1 MCGIVG
7 YIGKNQDIKIGIE
20 ALRRLEYRG
29 YDSAGAA
36 WYNCDKK
43 EIFFV
48 KKAGRIDNLEKAI
61 AESNLVC
68 LGNPFILHT
77 RWATHGEINDINAH
91 PHFDCKKEFFVVH
104 NGIIENYRELK
115 EKLVKEG
122 HIFYSECDTEVL
134 PHLIEKHFQG
144 NLEDAVRK
152 ALREVRGTYG
162 IAVISKS
169 DPDKIVAA
177 RLSSPLLLGINKN
190 EVLVAS
196 DPSAVI
202 THTRQIIYLEDDE
215 IE

>member
-29 YDSAGAA
+29 YYSAGAA
-36 WYNCDKK
+36 WCNC
-43 EIFFV
+43 E
-48 KKAGRIDNLEKAI
+48 
-61 AESNLVC
+61 
-68 LGNPFILHT
+68 
-77 RWATHGEINDINAH
+77 
-91 PHFDCKKEFFVVH
+91 KKEFFVVH

-162 IAVISKS
+162 IAVISKR